1 MLCLTQNLQEVLRV
15 EQLLLQIEQQELKR
29 QRENLIMR
37 KNLARRELDEGVKML
52 MTNNP
57 SSLSLQDLNDA
68 SSAMTNGNSHYE
80 NVNNHHHH
88 VHPNHHQTAS
98 SSSYQMN
105 DYRKSMP
112 NLQDFANGWQPNGPN
127 YQPSPAA
134 PSYQYAGDLSTSSKS
149 EMHLNLQNSNLVPKP
164 YQPPAATHHHHSNVY
179 NNMTRHALMQISAVP
194 KPKLTNDWVQFRKS
208 EPVKPS
214 INSHWLIQEAEQR
227 RIEQLNNVRSN
238 GVSGSKKPLPE
249 SIIQSLTQRV
259 QNMGLGVNVNKR

>member
-57 SSLSLQDLNDA
+57 SSLSLQDLNEV
-68 SSAMTNGNSHYE
+68 SSAMANGQMHYE

-88 VHPNHHQTAS
+88 VHPNHPPMPSFQI
-98 SSSYQMN
+98 N

-112 NLQDFANGWQPNGPN
+112 NLQDFANNGWHQNGSN
-127 YQPSPAA
+127 YQQSPET
-134 PSYQYAGDLSTSSKS
+134 SDYQYPGDLQISSKS
-149 EMHLNLQNSNLVPKP
+149 EMHLNHSNLVPKP
-164 YQPPAATHHHHSNVY
+164 YQPPATTTHHHHNNNVY
-179 NNMTRHALMQISAVP
+179 SNMTRHALMQISAVP

-227 RIEQLNNVRSN
+227 RIEQMNNVRSN
-238 GVSGSKKPLPE
+238 GVNGNKKPLPE
-249 SIIQSLTQRV
+249 SVIQTLTQRV